1 MKPEN
6 IIRFSQHAFDRY
18 SERMKKIYGSRI
30 KEYGRVDEGKLRNEI
45 LMNGDFYIDVKS
57 GNPNEFYCIVNKLTV
72 YMGCINEDGSLYIT
86 TTYPYSKNFQ
96 GKATKFEKRV
106 FPVVQTYRDENSLE
120 ARLRKFD
127 K

>member
-30 KEYGRVDEGKLRNEI
+30 KEYGKVDEGKLRNEI
-45 LMNGDFYIDVKS
+45 LMKGDFYSDVKS
-57 GNPNEFYCIVNKLTV
+57 SDPTEFYCIVNKLTV
-72 YMGCINEDGSLYIT
+72 YTGHINEDGTLYIT
-86 TTYPYSKNFQ
+86 TTYLYNKNFQ
-96 GKATKFEKRV
+96 GRATKFEKRV

-120 ARLRKFD
+120 ARLRKFN